1 MGIDAVHMIIRHP
14 TQYAN
19 TESIW
24 VNKEVLILP
33 CVSVHVNDCFF
44 KGEDAFLGRNISPVA
59 NGNKNLGKEVLKMKK
74 RFRRRGIRFT
84 KLKPGFKM

>member
-1 MGIDAVHMIIRHP
+1 MTLGDSRRPAFFYRKKNECSPYMGIDAVHMIIHHP

-24 VNKEVLILP
+24 VNKEVLILS

-44 KGEDAFLGRNISPVA
+44 KGEDAFLVRNISPVA
-59 NGNKNLGKEVLKMKK
+59 NDNNNLGKKY
-74 RFRRRGIRFT
+74 
-84 KLKPGFKM
+84 